1 VSTESGRAEVYVRP
15 YPAADARWQIS
26 VDGGANPLW
35 RRDGREIFFLSPDNR
50 VMSAGVR
57 DHTATF
63 DAAAPTALFRVQTI
77 RRDVG
82 GVLAGDRYYAVSER
96 GDRFL
101 INQVTSDV
109 RASTI
114 TIMLE
119 GRR

>member
-1 VSTESGRAEVYVRP
+1 
-15 YPAADARWQIS
+15 
-26 VDGGANPLW
+26 
-35 RRDGREIFFLSPDNR
+35 
-50 VMSAGVR
+50 
-57 DHTATF
+57 
-63 DAAAPTALFRVQTI
+63 
-77 RRDVG
+77 
-82 GVLAGDRYYAVSER
+82 VLGGDRYYAVSGR